1 MCWKNRRARAENYEK
16 YPLKIRVFSRR
27 PQMQIHEKTKA
38 KPTLLLS
45 LKKADGSELEMEM
58 GIGWYGYE
66 NGNGAAHI
74 YMYIVGN
81 PGVLEWR
88 CQTDC

>member
-1 MCWKNRRARAENYEK
+1 
-16 YPLKIRVFSRR
+16 
-27 PQMQIHEKTKA
+27 MQIHEKTKA

-66 NGNGAAHI
+66 NGIGAAHI
-74 YMYIVGN
+74 YI
-81 PGVLEWR
+81 
-88 CQTDC
+88 CI

>member
-58 GIGWYGYE
+58 GMGLKM
-66 NGNGAAHI
+66 ALHI
-74 YMYIVGN
+74 YIYVYSRE
-81 PGVLEWR
+81 PWSSGVAVS
-88 CQTDC
+88 D